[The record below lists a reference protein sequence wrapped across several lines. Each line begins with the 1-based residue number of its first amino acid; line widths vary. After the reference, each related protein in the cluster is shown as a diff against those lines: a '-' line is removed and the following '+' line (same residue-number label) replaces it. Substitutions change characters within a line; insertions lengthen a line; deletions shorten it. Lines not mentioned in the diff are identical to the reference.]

1 MEIPIY
7 TIDAFTAEPFKG
19 NPAAVCLL
27 DRSRPADWMQR
38 VAAELNLSE
47 TAFVVPRASEHS
59 TGEGGPHADF
69 DLRWFT
75 PTVEVPLCG
84 HATLASAHTLWESG
98 KLAAGAEARFHTL
111 SGWLTVRRAGDQ
123 SGWIEMDFPSV
134 PVREVPLPAAVQRA
148 FNVQPKWVG
157 LGSDHSGNDR
167 NFVIELESEAA
178 VRALQPNFMILRQHV
193 ETGVIVTA
201 RATTAGLDF
210 VSRYFGSY
218 AGIDEDPVTGS
229 AHCSLAPYWAGRL
242 DKTEM
247 TGYQVSARGGE
258 VRVRLRGDRVLL
270 AGRAV
275 TVLRGSLFV

>member
-1 MEIPIY
+1 
-7 TIDAFTAEPFKG
+7 
-19 NPAAVCLL
+19 
-27 DRSRPADWMQR
+27 
-38 VAAELNLSE
+38 
-47 TAFVVPRASEHS
+47 
-59 TGEGGPHADF
+59 
-69 DLRWFT
+69 
-75 PTVEVPLCG
+75 
-84 HATLASAHTLWESG
+84 
-98 KLAAGAEARFHTL
+98 
-111 SGWLTVRRAGDQ
+111 
-123 SGWIEMDFPSV
+123 
-134 PVREVPLPAAVQRA
+134 
-148 FNVQPKWVG
+148 
-157 LGSDHSGNDR
+157 
-167 NFVIELESEAA
+167 VIELESEAA
-178 VRALQPNFMILRQHV
+178 VRALQPDFMILRQHV